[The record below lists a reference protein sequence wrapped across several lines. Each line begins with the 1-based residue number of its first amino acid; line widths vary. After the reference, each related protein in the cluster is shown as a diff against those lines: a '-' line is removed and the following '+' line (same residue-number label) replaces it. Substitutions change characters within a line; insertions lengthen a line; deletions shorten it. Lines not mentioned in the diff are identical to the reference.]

1 MLSLNLKLSQQLKML
16 PQQIQYQKLL
26 QLNNL
31 SLELRIKNE
40 LDMNPL
46 LEEIPEEEISIEQ
59 TREDGADSDEES
71 FVSDSQD
78 EYTFEDFLNDNLEG
92 YKSPSQAD
100 AEEQTDIPAPDRPS
114 LKEDLIAQ
122 LRMLDLSENQFRLG
136 EEIIGYLDE
145 DGYLI
150 SELSDIVKDLELF
163 EHIIISNEEAEKI
176 LRQIQHFDP
185 LGIGS
190 RSLKECFLIQ
200 IEERE
205 LDLKLKELVV
215 RVLKEAYEDFT
226 HKRYEAL
233 QDKLQITRE
242 ELKEAL
248 NVIQHLNPKPGEGD
262 ILASSLNQITP
273 DLIVEKVEGRF
284 IVYLNDRNVP
294 QLRLSTS
301 YETYLVQKGKRAKN
315 KSEKDAKKFMREKLD
330 SAKWFIES
338 INQRKITLL
347 RIMNMILEKQYD
359 FFDLGIKYLKPMIYK
374 DVAEP
379 LQLDISTISRVV
391 NGKYV
396 QSSIGIHELKYFFSE
411 GLETDSGEEISNK
424 NVKIRIEEIISSEDK
439 KKPFTDEGLG
449 EILNKE
455 GTKIARR
462 TVAKYR
468 EQLGLPVAK
477 LRREL

>member
-46 LEEIPEEEISIEQ
+46 LEEIPVEEISIEQ
-59 TREDGADSDEES
+59 TRDDGADSEEGTLE
-71 FVSDSQD
+71 SDSQD

-100 AEEQTDIPAPDRPS
+100 AEDQTDIPAPDRPS
-114 LKEDLIAQ
+114 LKEHLITQ

-150 SELSDIVKDLELF
+150 SELSDIVKDLEIF

-176 LRQIQHFDP
+176 LHKIQHFDP

-190 RSLKECFLIQ
+190 RSLKECLLIQ
-200 IEERE
+200 MEERE
-205 LDLKLKELVV
+205 LDVKLKELVI
-215 RVLKEAYEDFT
+215 RILKEAYEDFT
-226 HKRYEAL
+226 QKRYEVI
-233 QDKLQITRE
+233 QDKFNITRE

-315 KSEKDAKKFMREKLD
+315 KSEKDAKKFLREKLD
-330 SAKWFIES
+330 AAKWFIES
-338 INQRKITLL
+338 VNQRKITLL
-347 RIMNMILEKQYD
+347 RIMNMILQKQYD
-359 FFDLGIKYLKPMIYK
+359 FFDLGIKHLKPMIYK
-374 DVAEP
+374 DIAEP

-439 KKPFTDEGLG
+439 EKPFTDEELG

>member
-46 LEEIPEEEISIEQ
+46 LEEIPVEEISIEQ
-59 TREDGADSDEES
+59 IRDDGADSDEAAPG
-71 FVSDSQD
+71 SDSQD

-100 AEEQTDIPAPDRPS
+100 AEDQTDIPAPDRPS
-114 LKEDLIAQ
+114 LKEHLITQ

-150 SELSDIVKDLELF
+150 SELSDIVKDLEIF
-163 EHIIISNEEAEKI
+163 EHIIISNDAAEKI

-190 RSLKECFLIQ
+190 RSLKECLLIQ

-205 LDLKLKELVV
+205 LDAKLKELVI
-215 RVLKEAYEDFT
+215 RILKEAYEDFT
-226 HKRYEAL
+226 QKRYEVIQA
-233 QDKLQITRE
+233 KFNITRE

-301 YETYLVQKGKRAKN
+301 YETYLAQKGKRAKN
-315 KSEKDAKKFMREKLD
+315 KSERDAKKFLREKLD

-338 INQRKITLL
+338 VNQRKITLL
-347 RIMNMILEKQYD
+347 RIMNMILQKQYD

-411 GLETDSGEEISNK
+411 GLETDSGVDISNK

-439 KKPFTDEGLG
+439 EKPFTDEELG

>member
-78 EYTFEDFLNDNLEG
+78 EYTYEDFLNDNLEG

-114 LKEDLIAQ
+114 LKEHLIGQ

-163 EHIIISNEEAEKI
+163 EHIIISNEAAEKI
-176 LRQIQHFDP
+176 LCQIQHFDP

-190 RSLKECFLIQ
+190 RSLKECLLIQ
-200 IEERE
+200 MEERE
-205 LDLKLKELVV
+205 LDVKLKELVV
-215 RVLKEAYEDFT
+215 RILKEAYEDFT

-233 QDKLQITRE
+233 QGKLKITRE

-439 KKPFTDEGLG
+439 EKPFTDEELG

>member
-1 MLSLNLKLSQQLKML
+1 MLNLSQKLAQQLKML

-40 LDMNPL
+40 LDINPL
-46 LEEIPEEEISIEQ
+46 LEEIPIEEISLDQ
-59 TREDGADSDEES
+59 TREEESDSGEES
-71 FVSDSQD
+71 FEFDSND
-78 EYTFEDFLNDNLEG
+78 EYTFEDFLNDNLDG
-92 YKSPSQAD
+92 YKSTSQTD
-100 AEEQTDIPAPDRPS
+100 TEEQADIPAPDRPS
-114 LKEDLIAQ
+114 LKEHLISQ
-122 LRMLDLSENQFRLG
+122 LRLLNLDEDQYRLG
-136 EEIIGYLDE
+136 EEIIGYIDE
-145 DGYLI
+145 DGYLT
-150 SELSDIVKDLELF
+150 SDLHDIVKDLELF
-163 EHIIISNEEAEKI
+163 DHIKISHETAERI

-185 LGIGS
+185 IGIGS
-190 RSLKECFLIQ
+190 RTLQECLLIQ
-200 IEERE
+200 MEEKE
-205 LDLKLKELVV
+205 LHDDLKNLVIKILKD
-215 RVLKEAYEDFT
+215 AYEDFT
-226 HKRYEAL
+226 QKRYEAL
-233 QDKLQITRE
+233 QEKFKITRE
-242 ELKEAL
+242 ELKDAL
-248 NVIQHLNPKPGEGD
+248 NIIQHLNPKPGEGD
-262 ILASSLNQITP
+262 SLLASLNQITP

-284 IVYLNDRNVP
+284 VVFLNERNLP
-294 QLRLSTS
+294 QLRINNS
-301 YETYLVQKGKRAKN
+301 YEAYLSQRGKRAKN
-315 KSEKDAKKFMREKLD
+315 KSEKDVKKFLREKLD

-338 INQRKITLL
+338 INQRKITML
-347 RIMNMILEKQYD
+347 RIMNMIVEKQHD
-359 FFDLGIKYLKPMIYK
+359 FFELGEKHLKPMIYK

-396 QSSIGIHELKYFFSE
+396 QSSVGIHELKYFFSE

-439 KKPFTDEGLG
+439 EKPFTDEELG

-455 GTKIARR
+455 GIKIARR